1 MKAYVFSVTSKK
13 IVEIEICNF
22 SAGNYNGNNF
32 CSFMFDEYDMR
43 YNTRYCLSFFNDTSE
58 NGYEILLFK
67 KPTENQIKKLRKFLG
82 EDICLRSSILEMFKK
97 IFQKG

>member
-1 MKAYVFSVTSKK
+1 MKAYVFSVTSKT
-13 IVEIEICNF
+13 ILEIEICNF
-22 SAGNYNGNNF
+22 SAGNYGGKNF

-43 YNTRYCLSFFNDTSE
+43 YNEGYSLSYFNNTSDE
-58 NGYEILLFK
+58 YWFLLFK

-82 EDICLRSSILEMFKK
+82 EDICLRSSIWEMFKK